1 MKIVC
6 HREGLL
12 TACQLASVAS
22 ASRDVKPIL
31 KNLKAVVDGERHWM
45 EGVMLLA
52 VYLIV
57 ALTFFHLPSE
67 KG

>member
-1 MKIVC
+1 M
-6 HREGLL
+6 
-12 TACQLASVAS
+12 
-22 ASRDVKPIL
+22 
-31 KNLKAVVDGERHWM
+31 AVVDGERHWM

-67 KG
+67 KS